1 VGTRSRMPTRE
12 EILHGPVVAT
22 MFRLSWPVMVSS
34 LLNMVYNMTDTFWVG
49 HLPMAENAA
58 AVAGLQVSGPVVWFL
73 IAIAFGFGSS
83 GLALVSQFIG
93 AHNEV
98 DAEKAAGQTM
108 ALGILLGFVV
118 AVIGV
123 LLSPVV
129 LPILTPDRGISAAA
143 VSYTRIIFMGM
154 PAIFV
159 TALYAQ
165 IMNAYGDTVTPMVIT
180 VITVGLNVILDPF
193 MIFGW
198 GPFARMTIAG
208 AALATILCQM
218 LAAAISLWV
227 LVTGRRK
234 LRVTWRDLRPEGVWV
249 RRILRIGIPASV
261 GASGTSFGF
270 IILTGIIGRTPNPTV
285 ALSAYGIGDRM
296 FSITSLINDG
306 AGVGI
311 ATMVG
316 QALGADMKERA
327 VAVVRQGTT
336 AIVLLMGIASVFLKI
351 ISPLVFRAFIPS
363 HPEIIAEGILFM
375 SIFLWA
381 NPFFGLMMGVQSA
394 FQGSGHN
401 VPNMILDLTRLWG
414 LRLPLVWFFAM
425 MMKLGS
431 RGVWIGMSA
440 SNVIAGLLSLVLL
453 FTVDWRKKVIEHLP
467 LAEPL
472 LMGEEAVSA
481 IADIDIGGSS
491 DD

>member
-1 VGTRSRMPTRE
+1 MTARSRMPTRD
-12 EILHGPVVAT
+12 EILHGPVVMT

-49 HLPMAENAA
+49 HLPKAENAA

-73 IAIAFGFGSS
+73 IAFAFGFGSS

-98 DAEKAAGQTM
+98 DAEKSAGQTM
-108 ALGILLGFVV
+108 ALGILLGFAV
-118 AVIGV
+118 AVLGV
-123 LLSPVV
+123 VLSPLV
-129 LPILTPDRGISAAA
+129 LPILTPDHAISSAAI
-143 VSYTRIIFMGM
+143 SYTRIIFIGM

-165 IMNAYGDTVTPMVIT
+165 IMNAYGDTITPMIINL
-180 VITVGLNVILDPF
+180 ITVGLNVALDPF

-198 GPFARMTIAG
+198 GPFARMTVAG
-208 AALATILCQM
+208 AALATILCQI
-218 LAAAISLWV
+218 LAAVISLWV
-227 LVTGRRK
+227 LMTGRRK
-234 LRVTWRDLRPEGVWV
+234 LRVTWRDLRPELSWAK
-249 RRILRIGIPASV
+249 RILRIGIPASV

-327 VAVVRQGTT
+327 VAVVRHGTT
-336 AIVLLMGIASVFLKI
+336 AVVLLMCVASVFLRLI
-351 ISPLVFRAFIPS
+351 TPLVFRAFIPS
-363 HPEIIAEGILFM
+363 QPEIIAEGVLFM

-414 LRLPLVWFFAM
+414 LRVPLAWLFGIAL
-425 MMKLGS
+425 KLGS
-431 RGVWIGMSA
+431 RGVWIGMTV
-440 SNVIAGLLSLVLL
+440 SNVVAGLLSLVLL
-453 FTVDWRKKVIEHLP
+453 LTVKWQTKVIEHVP

-472 LMGEEAVSA
+472 LMGEEAL
-481 IADIDIGGSS
+481 SS
-491 DD
+491 VAEVDVENPPDR

>member
-1 VGTRSRMPTRE
+1 MSDRSRMPTHE
-12 EILHGPVVAT
+12 EILHGPVVVT

-49 HLPMAENAA
+49 HLPKAENAA
-58 AVAGLQVSGPVVWFL
+58 AVAGLQVAGPVVWFL
-73 IAIAFGFGSS
+73 VAFAFGFGSS
-83 GLALVSQFIG
+83 GLALVSQFMG

-108 ALGILLGFVV
+108 SLAILLGFAV

-123 LLSPVV
+123 VLSPIL
-129 LPILTPDRGISAAA
+129 LPLLTPNRAISANAI
-143 VSYTRIIFMGM
+143 SYTRIIFIGM

-159 TALYAQ
+159 SALYAQ
-165 IMNAYGDTVTPMVIT
+165 IMNAYGDTVTPMLINAV
-180 VITVGLNVILDPF
+180 TVGLNVLLDPL

-198 GPFARMTIAG
+198 GPFVPMGVAG
-208 AALATILCQM
+208 AALATILCQA
-218 LAAAISLWV
+218 LSAVISLWV
-227 LVTGRRK
+227 LMTGRRK
-234 LRVTWRDLRPEGVWV
+234 LRVTWRDLRPEIAWV
-249 RRILRIGIPASV
+249 KRILRIGLPASI

-270 IILTGIIGRTPNPTV
+270 IVLTGIIGRVPNATI

-316 QALGADMKERA
+316 QALGAGMKDRA
-327 VAVVRQGTT
+327 TTVVRQGTI
-336 AIVLLMGIASVFLKI
+336 AIVGLMGGASVLLYLI
-351 ISPLVFRAFIPS
+351 TPLVFRAFIPS
-363 HPEIIAEGILFM
+363 QPEIIAEGVLFM

-401 VPNMILDLTRLWG
+401 VPNMILDLVRLWG
-414 LRLPLVWFFAM
+414 LRVPLAWFFAM
-425 MMKLGS
+425 ALKLGS
-431 RGVWIGMSA
+431 RGVWIGMTV
-440 SNVIAGLLSLVLL
+440 SNVAAGLLSLILV
-453 FTVDWRKKVIEHLP
+453 FTVDWRKNVIEHAP
-467 LAEPL
+467 VPEAL
-472 LMGEEAVSA
+472 LIGEEA
-481 IADIDIGGSS
+481 ISS
-491 DD
+491 VCGVEVDDRP

>member
-1 VGTRSRMPTRE
+1 MPTHE

-49 HLPMAENAA
+49 HLPKAENAA
-58 AVAGLQVSGPVVWFL
+58 AVAGLQVAGPVVWFL
-73 IAIAFGFGSS
+73 VAFAFGFGSS
-83 GLALVSQFIG
+83 GLALVSQFMG

-108 ALGILLGFVV
+108 SLAILLGFAV

-123 LLSPVV
+123 VLSPIL
-129 LPILTPDRGISAAA
+129 LPLLTPNRAISANAI
-143 VSYTRIIFMGM
+143 SYTRIIFIGM

-159 TALYAQ
+159 SALYAQ
-165 IMNAYGDTVTPMVIT
+165 IMNAYGDTVTPMLINV
-180 VITVGLNVILDPF
+180 VTVGLNVLLDPL

-198 GPFARMTIAG
+198 GPFVPMGVAG
-208 AALATILCQM
+208 AALATILCQA
-218 LAAAISLWV
+218 LSAVISLWV
-227 LVTGRRK
+227 LMTGRRK
-234 LRVTWRDLRPEGVWV
+234 LRVTWRDLRPEIAWV
-249 RRILRIGIPASV
+249 KRILRIGLPASI

-270 IILTGIIGRTPNPTV
+270 IVLTGIIGRVPNATI

-316 QALGADMKERA
+316 QALGAGMKDRA
-327 VAVVRQGTT
+327 TTVVRQGTI
-336 AIVLLMGIASVFLKI
+336 AIVGLMGGASVLLYLI
-351 ISPLVFRAFIPS
+351 TPLVFRAFIPS
-363 HPEIIAEGILFM
+363 QPEIIAEGVLFM

-401 VPNMILDLTRLWG
+401 VPNMILDLVRLWG
-414 LRLPLVWFFAM
+414 LRVPLAWFFAM
-425 MMKLGS
+425 ALKLGS
-431 RGVWIGMSA
+431 RGVWIGMTV
-440 SNVIAGLLSLVLL
+440 SNVAAGLLSLILV
-453 FTVDWRKKVIEHLP
+453 FTVDWRKNVIEHVP
-467 LAEPL
+467 VPEAL
-472 LMGEEAVSA
+472 LIGEEA
-481 IADIDIGGSS
+481 ISS
-491 DD
+491 VCGVEVDDRP

>member
-1 VGTRSRMPTRE
+1 MPARD
-12 EILHGPVVAT
+12 EILHGPVVST

-49 HLPMAENAA
+49 HLPKAENAT

-73 IAIAFGFGSS
+73 IAFAYGFGSS
-83 GLALVSQFIG
+83 GMALVSQFIG
-93 AHNEV
+93 AHNER

-108 ALGILLGFVV
+108 SLGILLGFLVGILGVV
-118 AVIGV
+118 
-123 LLSPVV
+123 LSPIV
-129 LPILTPDRGISAAA
+129 LPILTPDRAISSLAID
-143 VSYTRIIFMGM
+143 YTRIIFAGM
-154 PAIFV
+154 PAVFV

-165 IMNAYGDTVTPMVIT
+165 VMNAYGDTVTPMIVNAIT
-180 VITVGLNVILDPF
+180 VILNVILDPF

-198 GPFARMTIAG
+198 KPFPRMSVAG
-208 AALATILCQM
+208 AALATILCQT
-218 LAAAISLWV
+218 LAAVISLWI
-227 LVTGRRK
+227 LMSGRRSLK
-234 LRVTWRDLRPEGVWV
+234 VTWRDLLPEASWV
-249 RRILRIGIPASV
+249 RHILRIGIPASI

-270 IILTGIIGRTPNPTV
+270 IVLTGIIGRTPNPTV

-316 QALGADMKERA
+316 QALGADMKDRA
-327 VAVVRQGTT
+327 AAVVRKGTI
-336 AIVLLMGIASVFLKI
+336 AVVLLMALASVFLMAI
-351 ISPLVFRAFIPS
+351 TPFVYRAFIPS
-363 HPEIIAEGILFM
+363 QPEVIAEGIRFM
-375 SIFLWA
+375 SIFLWS

-414 LRLPLVWFFAM
+414 LRVPLAWLFGMAL
-425 MMKLGS
+425 KLGS
-431 RGVWIGMSA
+431 RGVWIGMTV
-440 SNVIAGLLSLVLL
+440 SNIVAGVLSLVLL
-453 FTVDWRKKVIEHLP
+453 LTIDWRRKVIEHLP

-472 LMGEEAVSA
+472 LMGEEALSTVA
-481 IADIDIGGSS
+481 EIELDKPPQK
-491 DD
+491 

>member
-1 VGTRSRMPTRE
+1 VAARSRMPTRE

-49 HLPMAENAA
+49 HLPKAENAA

-73 IAIAFGFGSS
+73 IAVAFGFGSA

-93 AHNEV
+93 AHNENH
-98 DAEKAAGQTM
+98 AEKAAGQTM
-108 ALGILLGFVV
+108 ALGILLGFAV
-118 AVIGV
+118 AVAGV

-129 LPILTPDRGISAAA
+129 LPILTPDRAISSAAI
-143 VSYTRIIFMGM
+143 SYTRIIFIGM

-159 TALYAQ
+159 TALYTQ
-165 IMNAYGDTVTPMVIT
+165 IMNAYGDTVTPMVIN

-198 GPFARMTIAG
+198 GPFARMTVAG

-234 LRVTWRDLRPEGVWV
+234 LRVTWRDLRPEASWV

-270 IILTGIIGRTPNPTV
+270 IVLTGIIGRTPNPTV

-336 AIVLLMGIASVFLKI
+336 AIVLLMGVASVFLKI

-363 HPEIIAEGILFM
+363 QPEIIAEGVLFM

-440 SNVIAGLLSLVLL
+440 SNVVAGLLSLVLL
-453 FTVDWRKKVIEHLP
+453 LTVDWRKKVIEHLP

-472 LMGEEAVSA
+472 LMGEEALSA
-481 IADIDIGGSS
+481 IAEVDLGDSS
-491 DD
+491 QR

>member
-1 VGTRSRMPTRE
+1 MSRRPTMPTHE

-34 LLNMVYNMTDTFWVG
+34 LLNMVYNITDPFWVG
-49 HLPMAENAA
+49 HLPKTENAA

-73 IAIAFGFGSS
+73 VAFAFGFGSA
-83 GLALVSQFIG
+83 GLALVSQFMG

-108 ALGILLGFVV
+108 SLAILLGFVV
-118 AVIGV
+118 AIIGV
-123 LLSPVV
+123 LLSPIL
-129 LPILTPDRGISAAA
+129 LPVLTPDRAISAMAI
-143 VSYTRIIFMGM
+143 SYTRIIFIGM

-159 TALYAQ
+159 SALYAQ
-165 IMNAYGDTVTPMVIT
+165 IMNAYGDTLTPMLINT
-180 VITVGLNVILDPF
+180 ITVGLNVILDPL

-198 GPFARMTIAG
+198 GPFAHMGVAG
-208 AALATILCQM
+208 AALATVLCQV
-218 LAAAISLWV
+218 LAAVISLWV
-227 LVTGRRK
+227 LMTGRRN
-234 LRVTWRDLRPEGVWV
+234 LRVTWRDLHPETAWV
-249 RRILRIGIPASV
+249 KRILRIGLPASV

-270 IILTGIIGRTPNPTV
+270 IVLTGIIGRVPNATM

-316 QALGADMKERA
+316 QALGAGMKERA
-327 VAVVRQGTT
+327 TAVVRQGTT
-336 AIVLLMGIASVFLKI
+336 AIVGLMAVASVLLRLI
-351 ISPLVFRAFIPS
+351 TPLVFRAFIPS
-363 HPEIIAEGILFM
+363 QPEIIAEGVFFM

-401 VPNMILDLTRLWG
+401 VPNMILDLVRLWG
-414 LRLPLVWFFAM
+414 LRVPLAWFFAM
-425 MMKLGS
+425 TLKLGS
-431 RGVWIGMSA
+431 RGVWIGMTA
-440 SNVIAGLLSLVLL
+440 SNVVAGFLSLILV
-453 FTVDWRKKVIEHLP
+453 FTVDWRHNVIEHLP
-467 LAEPL
+467 LPEAL
-472 LMGEEAVSA
+472 LMGEEAVSS
-481 IADIDIGGSS
+481 ISGVEV
-491 DD
+491 DDRP